1 MTRPVVAAQNVS
13 KMCHVCG
20 MENDSGLHARFF
32 ETEDGEVVGVFTPR
46 KEHQGYPGR
55 LHGGVASAILDEAI
69 GRTVNLEDS
78 NAWGVTVELTIRFK
92 KPIPIGS
99 QVRAVGR
106 MTKDSSRIFEGT
118 GEIVLEDGT
127 VAVRASGKYF
137 RMQIDNIV
145 EGDFADQWMN
155 DPREVPSEI

>member
-1 MTRPVVAAQNVS
+1 MTRPVRAAQNVS

-20 MENDSGLHARFF
+20 IENTSGLQARFF
-32 ETEDGEVVGVFTPR
+32 ETDDNEVIGVFTPR

-55 LHGGVASAILDEAI
+55 LHGGVASALLDEVI
-69 GRTVNLEDS
+69 GRTVNIEDP
-78 NAWGVTVELTIRFK
+78 NAWGVTVELKVRYK
-92 KPIPIGS
+92 KPIPIGT

-118 GEIVLEDGT
+118 GEIALEDGP
-127 VAVRASGKYF
+127 VAVQASGKYL
-137 RMQIDNIV
+137 RMQIDKIV
-145 EGDFADQWMN
+145 EGDLDDEWMT

>member
-20 MENDSGLHARFF
+20 LENDSGLHARFF

-69 GRTVNLEDS
+69 GRTVNIGDP
-78 NAWGVTVELTIRFK
+78 NAWGVTVELTVRFK

-127 VAVRASGKYF
+127 VAVQASGKYF

-145 EGDFADQWMN
+145 EGDFADQWMT